1 MGRGIIQLGGAMEK
15 GLVKYEV
22 EEGEIVFDIDQD
34 KETIWATQEEMANI
48 FDVDRTV
55 VVRHLRN
62 IYRDG
67 ELDESRTC
75 AKNAQVQVEGGRE
88 VKRE

>member
-1 MGRGIIQLGGAMEK
+1 MEK

-34 KETIWATQEEMANI
+34 KETIWATQEEMAKI

-55 VVRHLRN
+55 IVRHLRN
-62 IYRDG
+62 I
-67 ELDESRTC
+67 
-75 AKNAQVQVEGGRE
+75 
-88 VKRE
+88 